1 MNKAITLALAATLL
15 AAGGTAVAQSPSST
29 TTTTTTTTTD
39 TNSKPQ
45 VVEKDAKGHPT
56 KISINGQVYPVCTA
70 TVTDGC
76 VNPRQAGLKTGNA
89 PMNNWPGHPASE
101 KPGQ

>member
-1 MNKAITLALAATLL
+1 MKKTITLALAAALL
-15 AAGGTAVAQSPSST
+15 AAGGTAVAQSSDSST
-29 TTTTTTTTTD
+29 STS

-56 KISINGQVYPVCTA
+56 KISIDGQVYPVCTA
-70 TVTDGC
+70 TMTDGC
-76 VNPRQAGLKTGNA
+76 VNPRQAGLKMGNA

-101 KPGQ
+101 KPAQ